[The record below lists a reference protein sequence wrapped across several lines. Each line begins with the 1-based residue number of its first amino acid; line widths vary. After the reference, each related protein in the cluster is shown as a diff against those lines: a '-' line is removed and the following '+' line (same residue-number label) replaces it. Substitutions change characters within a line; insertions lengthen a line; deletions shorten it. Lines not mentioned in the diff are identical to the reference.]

1 MIRIKI
7 YRNSLD
13 IVIGFHV
20 TGHSG
25 AAPHGQD
32 IVCAA
37 VSALT
42 QTALLGLGK
51 YLKREVDFK
60 IKSGNLE
67 VGLKTEPDELTST
80 IFETMILGLTE
91 IENINPKGVHITEHR
106 R

>member
-1 MIRIKI
+1 MIKVKI
-7 YRNSLD
+7 FRDLTGM
-13 IVIGFHV
+13 VTGFNV
-20 TGHSG
+20 TGH
-25 AAPHGQD
+25 ADTAPHGQD

-51 YLKREVDFK
+51 HLKRELDFD
-60 IKSGNLE
+60 IASGKLK
-67 VGLKTEPDELTST
+67 VSLKTAPDELTSA

-91 IENINPKGVHITEHR
+91 IENINPKGVHILEYR